1 MDPMSDL
8 LNERYWP
15 SPEVRLRVVGG
26 EAIIL
31 DLASEEIFRLN
42 ETGTRVWQLLAEHH
56 APHAVLQV
64 LLEEH
69 DVEEA
74 TLHDDVTE
82 LIEQLLDTGLIT
94 DREPSIKEA

>member
-1 MDPMSDL
+1 MRDL
-8 LNERYWP
+8 LNKRYWP

-42 ETGTRVWQLLAEHH
+42 ETGTRVWQLLVEHH
-56 APHAVLQV
+56 VPSAVLQI

-74 TLHDDVTE
+74 TLRDDMTGLV
-82 LIEQLLDTGLIT
+82 EQLLETGLIT